1 MFHYKCFEVNKFI
14 ALFTMG
20 TGQFERNE
28 VRIKRIQFD
37 DVLLYFIMLSD
48 LIFGFIIRL
57 VIHWHCYVLRQVAL
71 KALNERLAKAES
83 HGWPLMED
91 GGESNTANSLTATLT
106 ENASN
111 VSTSIAEQLS
121 SSFDQPAQGST

>member
-1 MFHYKCFEVNKFI
+1 MF
-14 ALFTMG
+14 
-20 TGQFERNE
+20 
-28 VRIKRIQFD
+28 
-37 DVLLYFIMLSD
+37 
-48 LIFGFIIRL
+48 
-57 VIHWHCYVLRQVAL
+57 RQVAL

-111 VSTSIAEQLS
+111 LSTSIAEQLS
-121 SSFDQPAQGST
+121 SSFDQPVQGST